1 MQATTSWKERPRRFF
16 IGVGIL
22 VFALVWLEVFN
33 GIDAVVFPLLQTDFQ
48 QAAFSFA
55 KHVGTDGLFVL
66 AAYWLVDNSKK
77 VWRRLGYRRVKSRS
91 VLLVSLLVIVLFF
104 LIELLNIFWQLFLSL
119 TVHTHLQPT
128 DQYFSTL
135 STFTL
140 PTQLF
145 TYCICAPIGEETLFR
160 GWLFQALDQRITT
173 VGAIVVSGTAF
184 ILMHVIVVG
193 AGGAVVSWD
202 ATEIAQGVLLAVCSA
217 LLLKYT
223 KSLYPSIALHFLMNL
238 TYVLFSLR

>member
-1 MQATTSWKERPRRFF
+1 MQATTSWRERPRRFF

-22 VFALVWLEVFN
+22 VVSLVWLEVFN
-33 GIDAVVFPLLQTDFQ
+33 GIDAVVFPLLHTDFQ

-66 AAYWLVDNSKK
+66 AAYWLVDGSTD
-77 VWRRLGYRRVKSRS
+77 VWRRLGYRGVKNSP
-91 VLLVSLLVIVLFF
+91 LLVSLLVVVLFF
-104 LIELLNIFWQLFLSL
+104 LIELLNIFWQLLLSL
-119 TVHTHLQPT
+119 TVHMPLQPT
-128 DQYFSTL
+128 DSYFSTL

-140 PTQLF
+140 PTQIF

-160 GWLFQALDQRITT
+160 GWLFQWLDQRLST
-173 VGAIVVSGTAF
+173 VVAIVVSSAAF
-184 ILMHVIVVG
+184 ILMHVMVVG

-202 ATEIAQGVLLAVCSA
+202 ATGIAQGVLLAICSA

-223 KSLYPSIALHFLMNL
+223 KSLYPSIALHCLMNIA
-238 TYVLFSLR
+238 YVLFSLR

>member
-1 MQATTSWKERPRRFF
+1 MQATTSWMEPPRRLF

-22 VFALVWLEVFN
+22 IVGLVWLEVFN
-33 GIDAVVFPLLQTDFQ
+33 GIDAVVFPLLHTDFE

-66 AAYWLVDNSKK
+66 AAYWLVDSSKD
-77 VWRRLGYRRVKSRS
+77 VWRRLGYRGVKTRS
-91 VLLVSLLVIVLFF
+91 LVLVGLLVVVLFF

-119 TVHTHLQPT
+119 AVHMPLQPT
-128 DQYFSTL
+128 DSYFSTL

-145 TYCICAPIGEETLFR
+145 TYCICAPVGEETLFR
-160 GWLFQALDQRITT
+160 GWLFQALDRRLPII
-173 VGAIVVSGTAF
+173 GAIVVSTAAF

-202 ATEIAQGVLLAVCSA
+202 ATGMAQGVLLSICSA

-223 KSLYPSIALHFLMNL
+223 KSLYPSIALHCLMNL
-238 TYVLFSLR
+238 AYVVFSLR